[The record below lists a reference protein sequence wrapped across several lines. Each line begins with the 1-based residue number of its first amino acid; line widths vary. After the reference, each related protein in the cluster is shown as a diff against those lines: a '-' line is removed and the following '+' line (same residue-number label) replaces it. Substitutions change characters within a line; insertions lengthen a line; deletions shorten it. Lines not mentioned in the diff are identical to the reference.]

1 MKRFLQGTFTDSGSM
16 YSLFYSFLLIKNIE
30 LISGSNKPQQLC
42 AVPVPNNPKN
52 QTAKLRTTSTEPL
65 IEGKF
70 KHETYFNQRH
80 ADRRSSGRYGQWATS
95 LRSRYRSPI

>member
-1 MKRFLQGTFTDSGSM
+1 MKYSLQGTFTDSGSM

-30 LISGSNKPQQLC
+30 LISGSKKPLQLC
-42 AVPVPNNPKN
+42 AVSVLKKTKTPSV
-52 QTAKLRTTSTEPL
+52 KLRTTSTEPL

-80 ADRRSSGRYGQWATS
+80 ADRRTSSCYGQRATS
-95 LRSRYRSPI
+95 LRS

>member
-1 MKRFLQGTFTDSGSM
+1 MKQFSQGTFTDSGSM

-30 LISGSNKPQQLC
+30 LISGSNKPLQLY
-42 AVPVPNNPKN
+42 AAPVLKNTKNPSE
-52 QTAKLRTTSTEPL
+52 KLRTTSTEPL

-80 ADRRSSGRYGQWATS
+80 ADRRTSGRHGQWATS
-95 LRSRYRSPI
+95 LRS

>member
-1 MKRFLQGTFTDSGSM
+1 M

-30 LISGSNKPQQLC
+30 LISGSNKSQQLC
-42 AVPVPNNPKN
+42 AVPVLNNPIMTSK
-52 QTAKLRTTSTEPL
+52 KLKLTSTEPL

-80 ADRRSSGRYGQWATS
+80 ADRRTSGRHGQWPTA
-95 LRSRYRSPI
+95 LRS